1 MNDSKL
7 MSFNADVTTVVRAT
21 DYSDEITR
29 ERLLARDDSEH
40 MGHAA
45 LEAMWDQRGIDI
57 AGGVGGVGQGRRS
70 LDLIGYTPGELHIG
84 HCHGGTSRVL
94 IFAGDGRAVPA
105 GSAPSIGQRLLA
117 DTEFVEKMKEMP
129 ALWKAVVSGQV
140 VIYWDMVFAPSGR
153 IQDCLFPP
161 RPSLC
166 PPATWQHLT
175 QPSVSDGRHDCGRP
189 ENQGGHNHERC
200 AGSVFFEQLIEFV
213 FDAATIQRLGTSG

>member
-1 MNDSKL
+1 MNDPKL

-57 AGGVGGVGQGRRS
+57 AGGVGGVGQGRHS

-153 IQDCLFPP
+153 IQDCLFSSTPV
-161 RPSLC
+161 SL

-175 QPSVSDGRHDCGRP
+175 QPSVSDGRHDWGRP
-189 ENQGGHNHERC
+189 DSQGGHNHERC
-200 AGSVFFEQLIEFV
+200 AGSVFFEQFIEFV

>member
-45 LEAMWDQRGIDI
+45 LEAMWDQHGIDI
-57 AGGVGGVGQGRRS
+57 AGGVGGIGQGRNS

-94 IFAGDGRAVPA
+94 IFASDGRAVPA

-153 IQDCLFPP
+153 IHDCLFSSTPVSLS
-161 RPSLC
+161 PS
-166 PPATWQHLT
+166 
-175 QPSVSDGRHDCGRP
+175 DM
-189 ENQGGHNHERC
+189 
-200 AGSVFFEQLIEFV
+200 
-213 FDAATIQRLGTSG
+213 AALNAAIGI

>member
-57 AGGVGGVGQGRRS
+57 AGGVGGIGQGRNS

-153 IQDCLFPP
+153 IHDCLFPP

-166 PPATWQHLT
+166 PPATWQHST
-175 QPSVSDGRHDCGRP
+175 QPSVSDGRHDCGHP
-189 ENQGGHNHERC
+189 GNQGGHNHERC

-213 FDAATIQRLGTSG
+213 FDAASIQRLGTGG

>member
-29 ERLLARDDSEH
+29 ERFLARDGSE
-40 MGHAA
+40 
-45 LEAMWDQRGIDI
+45 
-57 AGGVGGVGQGRRS
+57 QGRNS

-84 HCHGGTSRVL
+84 HCQGGTSRVL

-153 IQDCLFPP
+153 IHDCLFSSTPVSLS
-161 RPSLC
+161 PS
-166 PPATWQHLT
+166 
-175 QPSVSDGRHDCGRP
+175 DM
-189 ENQGGHNHERC
+189 
-200 AGSVFFEQLIEFV
+200 
-213 FDAATIQRLGTSG
+213 AALNAAIGI

>member
-29 ERLLARDDSEH
+29 ERLLARDGSEH

-57 AGGVGGVGQGRRS
+57 AGGVGGVGQGRNS

-84 HCHGGTSRVL
+84 HCQGGTSRVLIGYTPGELHIGHCQGGTSRVL

-153 IQDCLFPP
+153 IHDCLFSSTPVSLS
-161 RPSLC
+161 PS
-166 PPATWQHLT
+166 
-175 QPSVSDGRHDCGRP
+175 DM
-189 ENQGGHNHERC
+189 
-200 AGSVFFEQLIEFV
+200 
-213 FDAATIQRLGTSG
+213 AALNAAIGI

>member
-1 MNDSKL
+1 MNDPKL

-57 AGGVGGVGQGRRS
+57 AGGVGGVGQGRHS

-153 IQDCLFPP
+153 IQDCLFSSTPV
-161 RPSLC
+161 SL

-189 ENQGGHNHERC
+189 DSQGGHNHERC
-200 AGSVFFEQLIEFV
+200 AGSVFFEQFIEFV

>member
-57 AGGVGGVGQGRRS
+57 AGGVGGVGQGRHS

-153 IQDCLFPP
+153 IQDCLFSSTPV
-161 RPSLC
+161 SL
-166 PPATWQHLT
+166 PPATWQHST
-175 QPSVSDGRHDCGRP
+175 QPSVSDGRYDCGHP
-189 ENQGGHNHERC
+189 DSQGGHNHERC